1 MDRMSPMHVRS
12 TYRLH
17 LQILLTIFV
26 FKPDEWQEPCS
37 NKNAQ
42 SDLICKHLTSKHG
55 KLYREI
61 VVLKKLKT
69 WETID
74 QSAAREKLSHEPFSL
89 PGFYERL
96 IKWIAVDDEVFSFTF
111 QLCRIDI
118 FF

>member
-1 MDRMSPMHVRS
+1 MPPMHVRS
-12 TYRLH
+12 TCCLH

-26 FKPDEWQEPCS
+26 FRPDEWQEPWS

-42 SDLICKHLTSKHG
+42 SDLIHKHLTLKHG

-61 VVLKKLKT
+61 VILKKLKNCK
-69 WETID
+69 TIH
-74 QSAAREKLSHEPFSL
+74 QFAPREKLPCEPCSL
-89 PGFYERL
+89 AGFYEQL
-96 IKWIAVDDEVFSFTF
+96 IKWIAVDDQVFFFSF